1 MNTQNANDNS
11 RALSNLM
18 RVDEAKGEER
28 MKIGVLGTGMVGA
41 TIATKLIELGQEVML
56 GSRNAGGE
64 KAVTWAQANGA
75 NASQGSYAQAARFGE
90 ILFNCTQ
97 GTASI
102 EALQSA
108 GADNLKGKILI
119 DVANPLDFSHG
130 TPPTLSICNTDSL
143 GEQIQRT
150 FPEAKVVKTLN
161 TVNCEVMVNPALV
174 PGDHDIFVCGNEA
187 NAKARVAGLL
197 KQWFGWR
204 SVIDLGDISAA
215 RATEQMMPIW
225 LRLYG
230 VLGVLHFNIRVTAEG
245 GRSSQ

>member
-1 MNTQNANDNS
+1 
-11 RALSNLM
+11 M

-41 TIATKLIELGQEVML
+41 TIATKLIELGQEVMM
-56 GSRNAGGE
+56 GSRNAGSE
-64 KAVTWAQANGA
+64 KAVTWAQAKGA
-75 NASQGSYAQAARFGE
+75 NASQGAYAQAARFGE

-97 GTASI
+97 GTASV
-102 EALQSA
+102 EALQSS

-130 TPPTLSICNTDSL
+130 APPTLSICNTDSL
-143 GEQIQRT
+143 GELIQRT
-150 FPEAKVVKTLN
+150 FPETKVVKTLN
-161 TVNCEVMVNPALV
+161 TVNCGVMVNPALV
-174 PGDHDIFVCGNEA
+174 PGDHDIFVCGNDA
-187 NAKARVAGLL
+187 GAKARVAELL

-204 SVIDLGDISAA
+204 SVIDLGGISAA

-230 VLGVLHFNIRVTAEG
+230 VLGTLHFNLRVVTAPG
-245 GRSSQ
+245 SPSK

>member
-1 MNTQNANDNS
+1 
-11 RALSNLM
+11 M
-18 RVDEAKGEER
+18 RMDEAKGEEG
-28 MKIGVLGTGMVGA
+28 MKIGVLGTGMAGA
-41 TIATKLIELGQEVML
+41 TIATKLIALGNEVML
-56 GSRNAGGE
+56 GSRNAGSE
-64 KAVTWAQANGA
+64 KAVKWAQANGA
-75 NASQGSYAQAARFGE
+75 NASQGAYAQAARFGE
-90 ILFNCTQ
+90 VLFNCTQ

-143 GEQIQRT
+143 GEQIQRK

-174 PGDHDIFVCGNEA
+174 PGDHDIFVCGNDA
-187 NAKARVAGLL
+187 GAKARVAELL

-230 VLGVLHFNIRVTAEG
+230 ALGVLHFNVRVVAEG

>member
-1 MNTQNANDNS
+1 
-11 RALSNLM
+11 M
-18 RVDEAKGEER
+18 RVDEAKGEEG

-41 TIATKLIELGQEVML
+41 TIATKLIALGNEVML
-56 GSRNAGGE
+56 GSRNPGND
-64 KAVTWAQANGA
+64 KAVAWAQANGA
-75 NASQGSYAQAARFGE
+75 NASQGSYAKTAHFGE

-119 DVANPLDFSHG
+119 DIANPLDFSRG
-130 TPPTLSICNTDSL
+130 APPTLSICNTDSL

-150 FPEAKVVKTLN
+150 FPETKVVKTLN

-174 PGDHDIFVCGNEA
+174 PGDHDIFVCGNDA
-187 NAKARVAGLL
+187 GAKARVADIL

-204 SVIDLGDISAA
+204 SVTDLGDISAA

-225 LRLYG
+225 LQLYG
-230 VLGVLHFNIRVTAEG
+230 ALGTLHFNFRVVTASG
-245 GRSSQ
+245 SLSK

>member
-1 MNTQNANDNS
+1 
-11 RALSNLM
+11 
-18 RVDEAKGEER
+18 

-41 TIATKLIELGQEVML
+41 TIATKLIELGQEVMM
-56 GSRNAGGE
+56 GSRNAGSE
-64 KAVTWAQANGA
+64 KAVTWAQAKGA
-75 NASQGSYAQAARFGE
+75 NASQGAYAQAARFGE

-97 GTASI
+97 GTASV
-102 EALQSA
+102 EALQSS

-130 TPPTLSICNTDSL
+130 APPTLSICNTDSL
-143 GEQIQRT
+143 GELIQRT
-150 FPEAKVVKTLN
+150 FPETKVVKTLN
-161 TVNCEVMVNPALV
+161 TVNCGVMVNPALV
-174 PGDHDIFVCGNEA
+174 PGDHDIFVCGNDA
-187 NAKARVAGLL
+187 GAKARVAELL

-230 VLGVLHFNIRVTAEG
+230 VLGVPHFNVRVVAEG

>member
-1 MNTQNANDNS
+1 
-11 RALSNLM
+11 
-18 RVDEAKGEER
+18 
-28 MKIGVLGTGMVGA
+28 MKIGVLGAGMVGA
-41 TIATKLIELGQEVML
+41 TIATKLIELGQEVMM

-64 KAVTWAQANGA
+64 KAVKWAQANGA
-75 NASQGSYAQAARFGE
+75 NALRGAYAQAARFGE

-102 EALQSA
+102 GALQSA

-130 TPPTLSICNTDSL
+130 APPTLLICNTDSL

-174 PGDHDIFVCGNEA
+174 PGEHDIFVCGNDA
-187 NAKARVAGLL
+187 DAKARVAELL

-215 RATEQMMPIW
+215 RATEQMMPVW

-230 VLGVLHFNIRVTAEG
+230 ALGTVHFNVRVVAAG
-245 GRSSQ
+245 GGSSQ

>member
-1 MNTQNANDNS
+1 
-11 RALSNLM
+11 
-18 RVDEAKGEER
+18 

-97 GTASI
+97 GAASI

-230 VLGVLHFNIRVTAEG
+230 ALGTLHFNVRVAAAEG
-245 GRSSQ
+245 SSS

>member
-1 MNTQNANDNS
+1 
-11 RALSNLM
+11 
-18 RVDEAKGEER
+18 

-41 TIATKLIELGQEVML
+41 TIATKLIELGQEVMR
-56 GSRNAGGE
+56 GSRNAGSE
-64 KAVTWAQANGA
+64 KAVTWAQAKGA
-75 NASQGSYAQAARFGE
+75 NASQGAYAQAARFGE

-97 GTASI
+97 GTASV
-102 EALQSA
+102 EALQSS

-130 TPPTLSICNTDSL
+130 APPTLSICNTDSL
-143 GEQIQRT
+143 GELIQRT
-150 FPEAKVVKTLN
+150 FPETKVVKTLN
-161 TVNCEVMVNPALV
+161 TVNCGVMVNPALV
-174 PGDHDIFVCGNEA
+174 PGDHDIFVCGNDA
-187 NAKARVAGLL
+187 GAKARVAELL

-230 VLGVLHFNIRVTAEG
+230 VLSTLHFNVRVVAAS
-245 GRSSQ
+245 RSSTQ

>member
-1 MNTQNANDNS
+1 
-11 RALSNLM
+11 M
-18 RVDEAKGEER
+18 RVDEAKGEEG

-41 TIATKLIELGQEVML
+41 TIATKLIALGNEVML
-56 GSRNAGGE
+56 GSRNAGSE

-75 NASQGSYAQAARFGE
+75 NASQGAYAQAARFGE

-97 GTASI
+97 GTASV

-130 TPPTLSICNTDSL
+130 SPPTLSICNTDSL

-150 FPEAKVVKTLN
+150 FPETKVVKTLN

-174 PGDHDIFVCGNEA
+174 PGDHDIFVCGNDVG
-187 NAKARVAGLL
+187 AKAHVGELL

-230 VLGVLHFNIRVTAEG
+230 ALGVLHFNVRVVAEG

>member
-1 MNTQNANDNS
+1 
-11 RALSNLM
+11 
-18 RVDEAKGEER
+18 

-41 TIATKLIELGQEVML
+41 TIATKLIELGQEVMM

-64 KAVTWAQANGA
+64 KALTWAQANGA
-75 NASQGSYAQAARFGE
+75 NASQGAYAQAARFGE

-130 TPPTLSICNTDSL
+130 APPTLSVCNTDSL

-150 FPEAKVVKTLN
+150 FPETKVVKTLN
-161 TVNCEVMVNPALV
+161 TVNCEVMVNSALV
-174 PGDHDIFVCGNEA
+174 PGDHDIFVCGNDEK
-187 NAKARVAGLL
+187 AKARVAELL
-197 KQWFGWR
+197 RQWFGWR
-204 SVIDLGDISAA
+204 SVIDLGDISSA

-230 VLGVLHFNIRVTAEG
+230 VLGVLHFNVRVVAEG
-245 GRSSQ
+245 GSSSQ

>member
-1 MNTQNANDNS
+1 
-11 RALSNLM
+11 
-18 RVDEAKGEER
+18 

-41 TIATKLIELGQEVML
+41 TIATKLIALGNEVML
-56 GSRNAGGE
+56 GSRKPGNE
-64 KAVTWAQANGA
+64 KAVAWAQANGA
-75 NASQGSYAQAARFGE
+75 KASQGSYAEAARFGE

-108 GADNLKGKILI
+108 GADNLNGKILI

-130 TPPTLSICNTDSL
+130 APPTLSICNTDSL

-150 FPEAKVVKTLN
+150 FPEAKVVKALN

-174 PGDHDIFVCGNEA
+174 PGDHDIFVCGNNA
-187 NAKARVAGLL
+187 DAKARVAELL

-230 VLGVLHFNIRVTAEG
+230 VLGVPHFNVRVVAEG

>member
-1 MNTQNANDNS
+1 
-11 RALSNLM
+11 
-18 RVDEAKGEER
+18 

-41 TIATKLIELGQEVML
+41 TIATKLVALGHEVMM
-56 GSRNAGGE
+56 GSRNAGNE
-64 KAVTWAQANGA
+64 KAAAWVQANGA
-75 NASQGSYAQAARFGE
+75 NASQGSFAQAARFGE

-119 DVANPLDFSHG
+119 DVANPLDFSRG
-130 TPPTLSICNTDSL
+130 MPPTLSVCNTDSL

-150 FPEAKVVKTLN
+150 FPGTKVVKTLN

-174 PGDHDIFVCGNEA
+174 PGDHDIFVCGNDA
-187 NAKARVAGLL
+187 DAKARVVEIL
-197 KQWFGWR
+197 KQQFGWR
-204 SVIDLGDISAA
+204 SVTDLGDITAA

-225 LRLYG
+225 LLLYG
-230 VLGVLHFNIRVTAEG
+230 LLGAPHFNFKVVGASG
-245 GRSSQ
+245 SSSK

>member
-1 MNTQNANDNS
+1 
-11 RALSNLM
+11 M
-18 RVDEAKGEER
+18 RVDEVKGEER

-41 TIATKLIELGQEVML
+41 TIATKLIELGQEVMM
-56 GSRNAGGE
+56 GSRNAGSE
-64 KAVTWAQANGA
+64 KAVTWAQAKGA
-75 NASQGSYAQAARFGE
+75 NASQGAYAQAARFGE

-97 GTASI
+97 GTASV

-119 DVANPLDFSHG
+119 DIANPLDFSHG
-130 TPPTLSICNTDSL
+130 APPTLSICNTDSL
-143 GEQIQRT
+143 GELIQRT
-150 FPEAKVVKTLN
+150 FPETKVVKTLN
-161 TVNCEVMVNPALV
+161 TVNCGLMVNPALV
-174 PGDHDIFVCGNEA
+174 PGDHDIFVCGNDA
-187 NAKARVAGLL
+187 GAKARVAELL

-230 VLGVLHFNIRVTAEG
+230 VLGVPHFNVRVVAEG

>member
-1 MNTQNANDNS
+1 MDQ
-11 RALSNLM
+11 
-18 RVDEAKGEER
+18 AKGEER
-28 MKIGVLGTGMVGA
+28 MKIGVLGTGMVGV
-41 TIATKLIELGQEVML
+41 TIATKLIALGNEVML
-56 GSRNAGGE
+56 GSRKPGNE
-64 KAVTWAQANGA
+64 KAVAWAQANGA
-75 NASQGSYAQAARFGE
+75 KASQGSYAEAARFGE

-108 GADNLKGKILI
+108 GADNLNGKILI
-119 DVANPLDFSHG
+119 DVANPLDFSRG
-130 TPPTLSICNTDSL
+130 APPTLSICNTDSL

-150 FPEAKVVKTLN
+150 FPEAKVVKALN

-174 PGDHDIFVCGNEA
+174 PGDHDIFVCA
-187 NAKARVAGLL
+187 NDAGARARVAELL
-197 KQWFGWR
+197 KQWFGWP

-230 VLGVLHFNIRVTAEG
+230 VLGASHFNVRVVAAG
-245 GRSSQ
+245 GRSS

>member
-1 MNTQNANDNS
+1 
-11 RALSNLM
+11 M

-41 TIATKLIELGQEVML
+41 TIATKLIELGQEVMM
-56 GSRNAGGE
+56 GSRNAGSE
-64 KAVTWAQANGA
+64 KAVTWAQAKGA
-75 NASQGSYAQAARFGE
+75 NASQGAYAQAARFGE

-97 GTASI
+97 GTTSV
-102 EALQSA
+102 EALQSS

-130 TPPTLSICNTDSL
+130 APPTLSICNTDSL

-150 FPEAKVVKTLN
+150 FPEAKVVKALN

-174 PGDHDIFVCGNEA
+174 PGDHDIFVCGNDVD
-187 NAKARVAGLL
+187 AKARVAELL

-230 VLGVLHFNIRVTAEG
+230 VLGAPHFNVRVVVAG
-245 GRSSQ
+245 GGSSQ

>member
-1 MNTQNANDNS
+1 
-11 RALSNLM
+11 M

-41 TIATKLIELGQEVML
+41 TIATRLIELGQEVMM
-56 GSRNAGGE
+56 GSRNAGSE
-64 KAVTWAQANGA
+64 KAVTWAQAKGA
-75 NASQGSYAQAARFGE
+75 NASQGAYAQAARFGE

-97 GTASI
+97 GTASV

-130 TPPTLSICNTDSL
+130 APPTLSICNTDSL
-143 GEQIQRT
+143 GELIQRT
-150 FPEAKVVKTLN
+150 FPETKVIKTLN
-161 TVNCEVMVNPALV
+161 TVNCGVMVNPALV
-174 PGDHDIFVCGNEA
+174 PGDHDIFVCGNDA
-187 NAKARVAGLL
+187 GAKARVAELL

-230 VLGVLHFNIRVTAEG
+230 VLGVPHFNFRVVAEG

>member
-1 MNTQNANDNS
+1 
-11 RALSNLM
+11 
-18 RVDEAKGEER
+18 

-41 TIATKLIELGQEVML
+41 TIATKLIELGQEVMM
-56 GSRNAGGE
+56 GSRNAGSE
-64 KAVTWAQANGA
+64 KAVTWAQAKGA
-75 NASQGSYAQAARFGE
+75 NASQGAYAQAARFGE

-97 GTASI
+97 GTASV
-102 EALQSA
+102 EALQSS

-130 TPPTLSICNTDSL
+130 APPTLSICNTDSL
-143 GEQIQRT
+143 GELIQRT
-150 FPEAKVVKTLN
+150 FPETKVVKTLN

-174 PGDHDIFVCGNEA
+174 PGDHDIFVCGNDA
-187 NAKARVAGLL
+187 GAKARVAELL

-204 SVIDLGDISAA
+204 SVIDLGGISAA

-230 VLGVLHFNIRVTAEG
+230 VLGVPHFNVRVVAEG

>member
-1 MNTQNANDNS
+1 
-11 RALSNLM
+11 
-18 RVDEAKGEER
+18 

-41 TIATKLIELGQEVML
+41 TIATKLIALGNEVML
-56 GSRNAGGE
+56 GSRNAGSE
-64 KAVTWAQANGA
+64 KAVKWAQANGA
-75 NASQGSYAQAARFGE
+75 NASQGAYAQAARFGE

-119 DVANPLDFSHG
+119 DVANPLEFSHG
-130 TPPTLSICNTDSL
+130 APPTLSVCNTDSL

-150 FPEAKVVKTLN
+150 FPETKVVKTLN

-174 PGDHDIFVCGNEA
+174 PGDHDIFVCGNDEDS
-187 NAKARVAGLL
+187 KARVAELL
-197 KQWFGWR
+197 KEWFSWR
-204 SVIDLGDISAA
+204 SVIDLGDISSA

-230 VLGVLHFNIRVTAEG
+230 VLGVPHFNVRVVAEG
-245 GRSSQ
+245 GSSSQ

>member
-1 MNTQNANDNS
+1 
-11 RALSNLM
+11 M
-18 RVDEAKGEER
+18 RMEDEAKGEKA

-41 TIATKLIELGQEVML
+41 TIARKLIELGNEVML
-56 GSRNAGGE
+56 GSRNRSNE
-64 KAVTWAQANGA
+64 KAVAWAQANGA
-75 NASQGSYAQAARFGE
+75 NASPGSYAEAVRFGE

-119 DVANPLDFSHG
+119 DVANPLDFSRG
-130 TPPTLSICNTDSL
+130 APPTLSICNTDSL

-150 FPEAKVVKTLN
+150 FPETKVVKTLN

-174 PGDHDIFVCGNEA
+174 PGDHDIFICGNDA
-187 NAKARVAGLL
+187 DAKTRVVEIL
-197 KQWFGWR
+197 QRQFGWR

-230 VLGVLHFNIRVTAEG
+230 VLGALHFNVRVVAAG
-245 GRSSQ
+245 GGSSQ

>member
-1 MNTQNANDNS
+1 MP
-11 RALSNLM
+11 
-18 RVDEAKGEER
+18 VDEAKGEKR

-41 TIATKLIELGQEVML
+41 TIATKLIALGNEVML

-75 NASQGSYAQAARFGE
+75 NASQGAYAQAARFGE

>member
-1 MNTQNANDNS
+1 
-11 RALSNLM
+11 M
-18 RVDEAKGEER
+18 RVNETKGEER
-28 MKIGVLGTGMVGA
+28 MKIGVLGTGMVGS
-41 TIATKLIELGQEVML
+41 TLATKLIALGQEVMMGL
-56 GSRNAGGE
+56 RNPGNE
-64 KAVTWAQANGA
+64 KAVAWAQANGA
-75 NASQGSYAQAARFGE
+75 NASQGSYAEAARAGE

-102 EALQSA
+102 EALQAA

-119 DVANPLDFSHG
+119 DIANPLDFSRG
-130 TPPTLSICNTDSL
+130 APPTLSICNTDSL
-143 GEQIQRT
+143 GELIQRT
-150 FPEAKVVKTLN
+150 FPETRVVKTLN

-174 PGDHDIFVCGNEA
+174 PGDHDIFVCA
-187 NAKARVAGLL
+187 NDADARARVAELL

-230 VLGVLHFNIRVTAEG
+230 RIRVLHFNVRVVADG
-245 GRSSQ
+245 GRSS

>member
-1 MNTQNANDNS
+1 
-11 RALSNLM
+11 M

-143 GEQIQRT
+143 GKQIQRT

>member
-1 MNTQNANDNS
+1 
-11 RALSNLM
+11 M
-18 RVDEAKGEER
+18 RVDEAKGEEG

-64 KAVTWAQANGA
+64 KAVTWAQSNGA

-90 ILFNCTQ
+90 VLFNCTQ

-108 GADNLKGKILI
+108 GADNLNGKILI

-143 GEQIQRT
+143 GEQIQRK

-161 TVNCEVMVNPALV
+161 TVNCEVMVDPALV
-174 PGDHDIFVCGNEA
+174 SGDHDIFVCGNDA
-187 NAKARVAGLL
+187 DAKARVAELL

-230 VLGVLHFNIRVTAEG
+230 ALGVLHFNVRVVAEG
-245 GRSSQ
+245 GGSSQ

>member
-1 MNTQNANDNS
+1 MDQ
-11 RALSNLM
+11 
-18 RVDEAKGEER
+18 AKGEER

-41 TIATKLIELGQEVML
+41 TIATKLIALGNEVML
-56 GSRNAGGE
+56 GSRNPDNE
-64 KAVTWAQANGA
+64 KAVAWAQANGVK
-75 NASQGSYAQAARFGE
+75 ASQGSYAEAARFGE

-108 GADNLKGKILI
+108 GADNLNGKILI
-119 DVANPLDFSHG
+119 DVANPLDFSRG
-130 TPPTLSICNTDSL
+130 APPTLSICNTDSL
-143 GEQIQRT
+143 GELIQRT

-174 PGDHDIFVCGNEA
+174 PGDHDIFVCA
-187 NAKARVAGLL
+187 NDADARARVAELL

-230 VLGVLHFNIRVTAEG
+230 ALGALHFNVRVVAAG
-245 GRSSQ
+245 GSSS

>member
-1 MNTQNANDNS
+1 M
-11 RALSNLM
+11 M
-18 RVDEAKGEER
+18 
-28 MKIGVLGTGMVGA
+28 
-41 TIATKLIELGQEVML
+41 IAAF
-56 GSRNAGGE
+56 NAGSE
-64 KAVTWAQANGA
+64 KAVKWAQANGA
-75 NASQGSYAQAARFGE
+75 NASQGAYSQAARFGE

-97 GTASI
+97 GTASV

-130 TPPTLSICNTDSL
+130 SPPTLSICNTDSL

-150 FPEAKVVKTLN
+150 FPGTKVVKTLN

-174 PGDHDIFVCGNEA
+174 PGDHDIFVCGNDA
-187 NAKARVAGLL
+187 GAKDRVAELL

-230 VLGVLHFNIRVTAEG
+230 ALGVLHFNVRVVAEG

>member
-1 MNTQNANDNS
+1 
-11 RALSNLM
+11 M

-41 TIATKLIELGQEVML
+41 TIATKLIELGQEVMM
-56 GSRNAGGE
+56 GSRNAGSE
-64 KAVTWAQANGA
+64 KAVTWAQAKGA
-75 NASQGSYAQAARFGE
+75 NASQGAYAQAARFGE

-97 GTASI
+97 GTASV

-130 TPPTLSICNTDSL
+130 APPTLSICNTDSL
-143 GEQIQRT
+143 GELIQRT
-150 FPEAKVVKTLN
+150 FPETKVIKTLN
-161 TVNCEVMVNPALV
+161 TVNCGVMVNPALV
-174 PGDHDIFVCGNEA
+174 PGDHDIFVCGNDA
-187 NAKARVAGLL
+187 GAKARVAELL

-230 VLGVLHFNIRVTAEG
+230 VLGVPHFNFRVVAEG

>member
-1 MNTQNANDNS
+1 
-11 RALSNLM
+11 M
-18 RVDEAKGEER
+18 RMDQAKGEER
-28 MKIGVLGTGMVGA
+28 MKIGILGTGMVGA
-41 TIATKLIELGQEVML
+41 TIATKLIALGNEVML
-56 GSRNAGGE
+56 GSRNPDNE
-64 KAVTWAQANGA
+64 KAVAWARANGA
-75 NASQGSYAQAARFGE
+75 KASQGSYAEAACFGE

-102 EALQSA
+102 EAIQSA
-108 GADNLKGKILI
+108 GADNLNGKILI

-130 TPPTLSICNTDSL
+130 APPTLSICNTDSL

-150 FPEAKVVKTLN
+150 FPEAMVVKALN

-174 PGDHDIFVCGNEA
+174 PGDHDIFVCGN
-187 NAKARVAGLL
+187 NADSKARVAELL
-197 KQWFGWR
+197 RQWFGWR

-215 RATEQMMPIW
+215 RATEQMMTIW

-230 VLGVLHFNIRVTAEG
+230 VLGVPHFNVRVVAEG

>member
-1 MNTQNANDNS
+1 
-11 RALSNLM
+11 
-18 RVDEAKGEER
+18 
-28 MKIGVLGTGMVGA
+28 MKIGVLGAGMVGA
-41 TIATKLIELGQEVML
+41 TIATKLIAIGQEVMI

-64 KAVTWAQANGA
+64 KAVTWARANGA
-75 NASQGSYAQAARFGE
+75 NASQGAYAQAARFGE

-119 DVANPLDFSHG
+119 DIANPLDFSHG
-130 TPPTLSICNTDSL
+130 APPTLSICNTDSL

-150 FPEAKVVKTLN
+150 FPESKVVKALN

-174 PGDHDIFVCGNEA
+174 PGDHDIFVCGNYADA
-187 NAKARVAGLL
+187 NARVAELL
-197 KQWFGWR
+197 MQWFGWR
-204 SVIDLGDISAA
+204 SVIDLGDIGAA

-225 LRLYG
+225 LRLCG
-230 VLGVLHFNIRVTAEG
+230 ALGTMHFNIKVVAAGEG
-245 GRSSQ
+245 LSQ

>member
-1 MNTQNANDNS
+1 
-11 RALSNLM
+11 
-18 RVDEAKGEER
+18 
-28 MKIGVLGTGMVGA
+28 MKIGVLGAGMVGA
-41 TIATKLIELGQEVML
+41 TIATKLIELGLEVMM
-56 GSRNAGGE
+56 GSRNAGSE

-75 NASQGSYAQAARFGE
+75 NASQGAYAQAARFGE

-108 GADNLKGKILI
+108 GADNLKGKIMI

-130 TPPTLSICNTDSL
+130 APPTLSICNTDSL

-150 FPEAKVVKTLN
+150 FPESKVVKTLN

-174 PGDHDIFVCGNEA
+174 PGDHDIFVCGNDA
-187 NAKARVAGLL
+187 GAKARVAELL

-230 VLGVLHFNIRVTAEG
+230 VLGVMHFNVRVVAEG

>member
-1 MNTQNANDNS
+1 M
-11 RALSNLM
+11 RA
-18 RVDEAKGEER
+18 DEAKGEER

-41 TIATKLIELGQEVML
+41 TIATKLIELGQEVMM
-56 GSRNAGGE
+56 GSRNAGSE
-64 KAVTWAQANGA
+64 KAVTWAQAKGA
-75 NASQGSYAQAARFGE
+75 NASQGAYAHAARFGE

-97 GTASI
+97 GTASV
-102 EALQSA
+102 EALQSS

-130 TPPTLSICNTDSL
+130 APPTLSICNTDSL
-143 GEQIQRT
+143 GELIQRT
-150 FPEAKVVKTLN
+150 FPETKVVKTLN

-174 PGDHDIFVCGNEA
+174 PGDHDIFVCSNDAG
-187 NAKARVAGLL
+187 AKARVAELL

-204 SVIDLGDISAA
+204 SVIDLGGISAA

-225 LRLYG
+225 LQLYG
-230 VLGVLHFNIRVTAEG
+230 VLGVLHFNFRVVAEG

>member
-1 MNTQNANDNS
+1 
-11 RALSNLM
+11 
-18 RVDEAKGEER
+18 
-28 MKIGVLGTGMVGA
+28 MKIGVLGAGMVGA
-41 TIATKLIELGQEVML
+41 TIATKLIELGQEVMM
-56 GSRNAGGE
+56 GSRNAGSE
-64 KAVTWAQANGA
+64 KTLRWAQANGA
-75 NASQGSYAQAARFGE
+75 NASQGAYAQAARFGE

-97 GTASI
+97 GTASV

-130 TPPTLSICNTDSL
+130 APPTLSVCNTDSL

-150 FPEAKVVKTLN
+150 FLETKVVKTLN

-174 PGDHDIFVCGNEA
+174 PGDHDIFVCGNDA
-187 NAKARVAGLL
+187 GAKARVAELL

-215 RATEQMMPIW
+215 RATEQMMPVW

-230 VLGVLHFNIRVTAEG
+230 VLGALHFNFRVVAAG
-245 GRSSQ
+245 GGSSR

>member
-1 MNTQNANDNS
+1 MNQ
-11 RALSNLM
+11 
-18 RVDEAKGEER
+18 AKGEER

-41 TIATKLIELGQEVML
+41 TIATKLIAVGNEVML
-56 GSRNAGGE
+56 GSRKPGNE
-64 KAVTWAQANGA
+64 KAVSWAQANGA
-75 NASQGSYAQAARFGE
+75 SASQGGYAEAARFGE

-130 TPPTLSICNTDSL
+130 APPTLSIFNTDSL

-150 FPEAKVVKTLN
+150 FPEAQVAQTLN

-174 PGDHDIFVCGNEA
+174 PGDHDIFVCGNDA
-187 NAKARVAGLL
+187 DAKARVAELL
-197 KQWFGWR
+197 KQWFG
-204 SVIDLGDISAA
+204 
-215 RATEQMMPIW
+215 
-225 LRLYG
+225 LR
-230 VLGVLHFNIRVTAEG
+230 
-245 GRSSQ
+245 